1 MWRATL
7 FTPRADV
14 HIDENDINNSIFQL
28 LSTQYIQGTVL
39 NALSALAHLILTIST
54 QVSSIIIISLQ
65 MKLIEDQRG
74 KKFVPK
80 VTQLEHLVDPS
91 V

>member
-28 LSTQYIQGTVL
+28 LSTQHIPGTVL

-54 QVSSIIIISLQ
+54 RVGSIVIISLQ
-65 MKLIEDQRG
+65 VMLIEDQRG

-80 VTQLEHLVDPS
+80 VTPFEHLVDPS
-91 V
+91 M